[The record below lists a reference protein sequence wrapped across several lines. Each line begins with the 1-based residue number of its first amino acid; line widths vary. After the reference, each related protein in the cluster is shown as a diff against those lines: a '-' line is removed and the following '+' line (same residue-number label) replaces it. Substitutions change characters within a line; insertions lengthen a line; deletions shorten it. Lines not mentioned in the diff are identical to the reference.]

1 MKKFHTK
8 EITCFSIIYENLL
21 LENRPTSL
29 IMYDG
34 SRLYKNQSD
43 KLNRYTFFDYYDEH
57 YTQTFINTEQT
68 PHLIVTIC
76 GSFTNLDSI
85 NYELE
90 IVNHLNSA
98 GLNIYLYET
107 VFLDTGTKRDSLTG
121 DGKLNYSTIKNS
133 LVGFESTADNLST
146 MYCFEFEK
154 IQSFVLRNN
163 LKNVTVYTGDY
174 NVNRYFSHLYTDL
187 TFQTQDICLVS
198 FFKNS
203 NTMFTSYEY
212 PADNPASTV
221 SIEYKFWC
229 GNRRYEG
236 YRHLIVSYLLTKS
249 ALCSYQFKIE
259 DSPFGVFDY
268 DKDRKLPIWGELQ
281 NYLWFDLSNWESN
294 HPSVYET
301 ILNNTEIIKNN
312 PSRSID
318 IDIEDPVALES
329 YAVPVKSYQQ
339 CFCAVV
345 TEARYA
351 QPMGQF
357 SEKTLNAIK
366 CFRPF
371 VLVAPP
377 HTLEYLKSYG
387 VKTFSDYW
395 DESYDQEENHEQRLL
410 KIFKVIDQI
419 DSFTLSELAELY
431 TNMLPILEH
440 NYRIIKNIAKDK
452 RNE

>member
-8 EITCFSIIYENLL
+8 ELTCFSVIYENLL
-21 LENRPTSL
+21 LESHPRSL
-29 IMYDG
+29 IMFDG
-34 SRLYKNQSD
+34 SRLYESQSAMLD
-43 KLNRYTFFDYYDEH
+43 RYTFFDYYNEH
-57 YTQTFINTEQT
+57 YTQTFINLEKT
-68 PHLIVTIC
+68 PHLISTVC
-76 GSFTNLDSI
+76 GSFTNLNQID
-85 NYELE
+85 YELD
-90 IVNHLNSA
+90 IVEYLNTK

-107 VFLDTGTKRDSLTG
+107 IFLDTGTKRNSLTDEG
-121 DGKLNYSTIKNS
+121 RLTYSTIKNS
-133 LVGFESTADNLST
+133 LVGFESTESNLAN

-154 IQSFVLRNN
+154 IQEFVLRNN
-163 LKNVTVYTGDY
+163 LTNVTVYSGDY
-174 NVNRYFSHLYTDL
+174 NVEKYFANLYPNL

-198 FFKNS
+198 FFKKS
-203 NTMFTSYEY
+203 NTNFTSYEY
-212 PADNPASTV
+212 PVDNPASTV
-221 SIEYKFWC
+221 NIEYKFWC

-259 DSPFGVFDY
+259 DSPFGIFDY
-268 DKDRKLPIWGELQ
+268 DKNRKLPIWGELQ
-281 NYLWFDLSNWESN
+281 NYLWFDLSGWESK
-294 HPSVYET
+294 HPRVYET

-329 YAVPVKSYQQ
+329 YTVPVNSYQQ
-339 CFCAVV
+339 CFCAIV

-395 DESYDQEENHEQRLL
+395 DESYDREENHEQRLL
-410 KIFKVIDQI
+410 EIFKVIDHI
-419 DSFTLSELAELY
+419 DGFTVDELAELY
-431 TNMLPILEH
+431 TKMQPILEH
-440 NYRIIKNIAKDK
+440 NYRIIKNIAEDK
-452 RNE
+452 WHE